1 MGRRLQK
8 EAGIKEDE
16 LLDLSTFERLD
27 KVYKLETTPFSS
39 EKIVTTG
46 LREGIENGEY
56 DKYTVVIWYEGEDP
70 ECTDDIIGGWVE
82 CYMDFTY

>member
-1 MGRRLQK
+1 M
-8 EAGIKEDE
+8 
-16 LLDLSTFERLD
+16 D
-27 KVYKLETTPFSS
+27 KVYKLETTPFAS

-46 LREGIENGEY
+46 LREGIKNGEY